1 MEVFKNCFKDISE
14 VEEKVFVIDVVN
26 EVMDFLVKILLLL
39 IECIKL
45 Y

>member
-14 VEEKVFVIDVVN
+14 LEEKVFVIDVVN
-26 EVMDFLVKILLLL
+26 EVVDFLVKILLLL